1 MRLGLVRPG
10 SGEAKAA
17 AAEVEVG
24 VKTAT
29 VPSQQASAKV
39 ALSIGENDRE
49 VARAIGSCG
58 KGGGKRAKRR
68 CTGASVLCHRSVGS
82 RLD

>member
-10 SGEAKAA
+10 SGEAIAA
-17 AAEVEVG
+17 AAEMGVG

-29 VPSQQASAKV
+29 VPSQQARAKV

-58 KGGGKRAKRR
+58 KDGGKTCEAQVHRGKR
-68 CTGASVLCHRSVGS
+68 SVSRSVGS
-82 RLD
+82 RLN